1 MGIPYPFW
9 QDKLIENFSMGE
21 QTLPENFPYAIS
33 WVNRFARRLRRAWL
47 PNWLISLIFFIL
59 ESVLLHGISWFD
71 GTYSFPHF
79 QPAFVLV
86 SAWTWVP
93 IALINSLNDAAI
105 SALDKYRDLLM
116 LEDEKSYELLKFQ
129 FTSSPAHPVL
139 VTNIFFIGLF
149 FLFVFV
155 LPFDI
160 LATWNVLTL
169 TVTILSGIPMFALG
183 SGFYYHVIHM
193 LIMVDRTY
201 RLSRPFNIYDREPIF
216 AFSELTAKSSLAVL
230 AMATLNIVLM
240 PAAMIDSRVLFLE
253 ITLVPIALVVFV
265 MPLWEAHRRLV
276 EAKRKLQA
284 TTERKI
290 ESTIGQLHHCLET
303 DDIGRMEFLNKA
315 LASLVIERDIVD
327 KLPTWPWRKGMLTGV
342 SSAVLLPMLL
352 LVLQL
357 YIQRWFQP

>member
-1 MGIPYPFW
+1 
-9 QDKLIENFSMGE
+9 MGE
-21 QTLPENFPYAIS
+21 QPLPENFPYAIS
-33 WVNRFARRLRRAWL
+33 WVNQFAWRFRRAWL
-47 PNWLISLIFFIL
+47 PYWLISLIFFIL

-71 GTYSFPHF
+71 GTYSYPYF

-93 IALINSLNDAAI
+93 VALINCLNDAAI
-105 SALDKYRDLLM
+105 SALDKYRDLLK
-116 LEDEKSYELLKFQ
+116 LEDEKSFELLKFQ
-129 FTSSPAHPVL
+129 FTSSPARPVL

-183 SGFYYHVIHM
+183 SGFYYHMIHM
-193 LIMVDRTY
+193 LIMVDRTH
-201 RLSRPFNIYDREPIF
+201 RMSKPFNIYNREPIF
-216 AFSELTAKSSLAVL
+216 AFSELTAKSSLAIL
-230 AMATLNIVLM
+230 LLATLNIVLI
-240 PAAMIDSRVLFLE
+240 PAPMIDSRILFLE
-253 ITLVPIALVVFV
+253 ITLVPIGLAAFI

-276 EAKRKLQA
+276 EAKRRLQA

-290 ESTIGQLHHCLET
+290 ESTIRQLHISLET
-303 DDIGRMEFLNKA
+303 DDTGKMEFLNKA

-327 KLPTWPWRKGMLTGV
+327 RLPTWPWRKGMLTGV
-342 SSAVLLPMLL
+342 SSALVIPLLL
-352 LVLQL
+352 LVLQI
-357 YIQRWFQP
+357 YIQRWLQP